1 MFGGIDAH
9 SVLQAD
15 MWVLDLEAQQWHQ
28 LLCDGH
34 PPSGRRGATM
44 VASEDGRRMY
54 LFGGWDGKVGV
65 AGVWARVHWCLGPCC
80 RVQLGAI
87 F

>member
-1 MFGGIDAH
+1 VYVFGGIDAH

-34 PPSGRRGATM
+34 PPSGRRGATL
-44 VASEDGRRMY
+44 VASEDGRRIY
-54 LFGGWDGKVGV
+54 VVGGWDGKVGAGQGGALV
-65 AGVWARVHWCLGPCC
+65 AGCFGV
-80 RVQLGAI
+80 
-87 F
+87 